1 MLRPYMVCFVKMK
14 IAIKLLQIFLAIQ
27 IISASPACA
36 LDITD
41 RNEYLYDVRED
52 DGNIYRNRLSIH
64 KKLDAHDIDISGFG
78 EAQWNFKLNDWEKLM
93 LGAEVEKKLFKYLYI
108 GQSFQF
114 ISGQILDYMTF
125 DVDSRSIDTTTKI
138 IFKYPLL
145 EYLDLKLFEEYSIN
159 LEEGRDEYNEIG
171 AEIIYNLKDSCSLGV
186 GWRHTDRIHNLDT
199 DYVTSSV
206 KLRF

>member
-1 MLRPYMVCFVKMK
+1 MVCFVKMK
-14 IAIKLLQIFLAIQ
+14 IIINLIQ
-27 IISASPACA
+27 IILTIQIIFVSSAYG

-41 RNEYLYDVRED
+41 RNEYLYDVRDD

-64 KKLDAHDIDISGFG
+64 KKLDAQDIDISGFG
-78 EAQWNFKLNDWEKLM
+78 ETQWNFKSNDWEKLM
-93 LGAEVEKKLFKYLYI
+93 LGAEVEKKLFRYFYV

-125 DVDSRSIDTTTKI
+125 GTDSRSIDTTTKI
-138 IFKYPLL
+138 IFKYPVLKH
-145 EYLDLKLFEEYSIN
+145 LDLKLFEEYSIN
-159 LEEGRDEYNEIG
+159 LEEGRDECNEIG

-186 GWRHTDRIHNLDT
+186 GWRHTDRIHNFDT
-199 DYVTSSV
+199 DYVTSSI

>member
-1 MLRPYMVCFVKMK
+1 MVCFVKMK
-14 IAIKLLQIFLAIQ
+14 IITNLIQ
-27 IISASPACA
+27 IILTIQIIFVSSAYG

-41 RNEYLYDVRED
+41 RNEYLYDVRDD

-64 KKLDAHDIDISGFG
+64 KKLDAQDIDISGFG
-78 EAQWNFKLNDWEKLM
+78 ETQWNFKSNDWEKLM
-93 LGAEVEKKLFKYLYI
+93 LGAEVKKKLFRYFYV

-125 DVDSRSIDTTTKI
+125 GADSRSIDTTTKI
-138 IFKYPLL
+138 IFKYPMLKH
-145 EYLDLKLFEEYSIN
+145 LDLKLFEEYSIN
-159 LEEGRDEYNEIG
+159 LEEGRDECNEIG

-186 GWRHTDRIHNLDT
+186 GWRHTDRIHNFDT
-199 DYVTSSV
+199 DYVTSSI